1 MSARA
6 RSTSRL
12 DPGALVMVGIE
23 GKVLDATQATFLR
36 RHKIRAVVLFRAN
49 LGTEAE
55 VRALTAALRKTI
67 GPRALLAIDQ
77 EGGAVVRTT
86 FLPHPPP
93 AMALG
98 AAGTGKLAENV
109 GAAVARGL
117 KSVGFN
123 WNFAPVLDVN
133 NNPGNPVIAERS
145 FSSNPAEVVRLAGG
159 WMRGALREGVACCV
173 KHFPGHGDTRVDSHR
188 DLPVVDKTR
197 RELGALELKPFRA
210 LQSLAPAVM
219 TAHIV
224 YPRID
229 ADFPATLSRKWL
241 RDLLR
246 ERWGYRG
253 VIITDSLAMQAIR
266 QRYGHDRAAVLA
278 LQAGAD
284 MVTVLGSR
292 DEQASAVQAI
302 AEALADGSLERA
314 RLRRSCARLD
324 TLAKRYP
331 VRQARYANARREK
344 DEQLMFRAWA
354 LALTPIGDP
363 RPPRRDQPL
372 RVITQRQLPSD
383 GVSEAG
389 PSDDAVASL
398 FEGFGK
404 VEIVQ
409 LDTLQ
414 NLDWGRLPQDGRA
427 TVLVSSQRTRFGAA
441 SLRWRPHLHLA
452 LWNPFQVLDVA
463 APAVISWGFAEG
475 ALAALRAWLEG
486 RAPAPGRVPVPLA
499 LPAPAPRRRSVKAR

>member
-1 MSARA
+1 
-6 RSTSRL
+6 
-12 DPGALVMVGIE
+12 
-23 GKVLDATQATFLR
+23 
-36 RHKIRAVVLFRAN
+36 
-49 LGTEAE
+49 
-55 VRALTAALRKTI
+55 
-67 GPRALLAIDQ
+67 
-77 EGGAVVRTT
+77 
-86 FLPHPPP
+86 
-93 AMALG
+93 
-98 AAGTGKLAENV
+98 
-109 GAAVARGL
+109 
-117 KSVGFN
+117 
-123 WNFAPVLDVN
+123 
-133 NNPGNPVIAERS
+133 
-145 FSSNPAEVVRLAGG
+145 
-159 WMRGALREGVACCV
+159 
-173 KHFPGHGDTRVDSHR
+173 
-188 DLPVVDKTR
+188 
-197 RELGALELKPFRA
+197 
-210 LQSLAPAVM
+210 
-219 TAHIV
+219 
-224 YPRID
+224 
-229 ADFPATLSRKWL
+229 
-241 RDLLR
+241 
-246 ERWGYRG
+246 
-253 VIITDSLAMQAIR
+253 
-266 QRYGHDRAAVLA
+266 
-278 LQAGAD
+278 

>member
-1 MSARA
+1 
-6 RSTSRL
+6 
-12 DPGALVMVGIE
+12 
-23 GKVLDATQATFLR
+23 
-36 RHKIRAVVLFRAN
+36 
-49 LGTEAE
+49 
-55 VRALTAALRKTI
+55 
-67 GPRALLAIDQ
+67 
-77 EGGAVVRTT
+77 
-86 FLPHPPP
+86 
-93 AMALG
+93 
-98 AAGTGKLAENV
+98 
-109 GAAVARGL
+109 
-117 KSVGFN
+117 VGFN

-145 FSSNPAEVVRLAGG
+145 FSSNPSEVVRLASA
-159 WMRGALREGVACCV
+159 WMRGALGEGVACCV

-197 RELGALELKPFRA
+197 RELGALELRPFRA
-210 LQSLAPAVM
+210 LQDLAPAVM

-266 QRYGHDRAAVLA
+266 QRYGHGRAAVLA

-284 MVTVLGSR
+284 MVMVLGSR
-292 DEQASAVQAI
+292 DEQATAVQAI

-324 TLAKRYP
+324 ALAERYP
-331 VRQARYANARREK
+331 VRPMRYAKATREK
-344 DEQLMFRAWA
+344 DEQLMERAWA
-354 LALTPIGDP
+354 LALTPIGDA

-372 RVITQRQLPSD
+372 RVITQRHVPTD

-389 PSDDAVASL
+389 PSGAAVASL
-398 FEGFGK
+398 FKAFAA
-404 VEIVQ
+404 VEILEV
-409 LDTLQ
+409 DDLQ
-414 NLDWGRLPQDGRA
+414 SLDWAQLPQDGRM
-427 TVLVSSQRTRFGAA
+427 TVLASNQRARYGKNEP
-441 SLRWRPHLHLA
+441 RWRPQLHLA

-463 APAVISWGFAEG
+463 APAIVTWGFAAG
-475 ALAALRAWLEG
+475 ALAALRTWLEG
-486 RAPAPGRVPVPLA
+486 RAAAPGRAPVPLVP
-499 LPAPAPRRRSVKAR
+499 PASGSRRAVRKG